1 MCGPPEQ
8 AAGVLVCS
16 RCKVS
21 RYCSKRCQ
29 KAAWKDDYTGAGHKL
44 GCDTYLE
51 NLRPGGVPA
60 DQGKCAAICMAGS
73 CWLDPEEELDDALAQ
88 REAYFFADP
97 DVPQVLHLII
107 SCTNALGAVR
117 MGITATLGRAG
128 TIYHAMDLVYAAID
142 EGPRAEAMLDSWTL
156 ARGGG
161 LSSAAR
167 TRALDTILQF
177 AQRAAAAGRGGCFCG
192 VCLGRGMT
200 WLLDEPTFLPRAR
213 SAGLSQ
219 LMSPHVGQ
227 DHIMDAMSPAAIM
240 ASMMA
245 EQESPGGHLAAA
257 APSAAMA
264 ETAHGAADELLVA
277 VGNIREANPNMG
289 IKKVVA
295 AVKAANPAWS
305 VGAKEVR
312 EALKTLADNP
322 SALRAVAAA
331 TADDQQQTEIERL
344 MRLQLGPA
352 GGMSAGASAAGPSP
366 LHGRGLPTTAEAAAA
381 ARHERAQELD
391 TKAAAGAWQYN
402 QPCAQQY
409 VDKYQSCMVISGR
422 LISHAPV
429 CQEQQQQSSWDQSQ
443 DRQQHRRRCTET
455 SASVVARSSCRLLR
469 IAKARRLRYIGG

>member
-1 MCGPPEQ
+1 
-8 AAGVLVCS
+8 
-16 RCKVS
+16 
-21 RYCSKRCQ
+21 
-29 KAAWKDDYTGAGHKL
+29 
-44 GCDTYLE
+44 
-51 NLRPGGVPA
+51 
-60 DQGKCAAICMAGS
+60 MAGS
-73 CWLDPEEELDDALAQ
+73 CWLEPEEELDDALAQ

-128 TIYHAMDLVYAAID
+128 TIYHAMDLVYDAID

-167 TRALDTILQF
+167 TRALDAILQF
-177 AQRAAAAGRGGCFCG
+177 AQRAAAAGRGGCFRG

-219 LMSPHVGQ
+219 LMPPHVGQ

-245 EQESPGGHLAAA
+245 EQESTGGRLSAA

-264 ETAHGAADELLVA
+264 ETAHTVDELLVA
-277 VGNIREANPNMG
+277 VGNIREANPDMG

-305 VGAKEVR
+305 VSAKEVR
-312 EALKTLADNP
+312 EALKTLEDNP
-322 SALRAVAAA
+322 AALGAAA
-331 TADDQQQTEIERL
+331 TADDKQQTEIERL
-344 MRLQLGPA
+344 MRLQLGPT

-366 LHGRGLPTTAEAAAA
+366 SHGRGLPTAAVAAAA

-402 QPCAQQY
+402 RPCAQQC
-409 VDKYQSCMVISGR
+409 VGKYQPCMVISGR
-422 LISHAPV
+422 LIPHAPV
-429 CQEQQQQSSWDQSQ
+429 CQEQQQQQSSWDQSQ
-443 DRQQHRRRCTET
+443 DRQQHRQQHRRRCTKT